1 MFERI
6 NIWIAAPVAAGIFS
20 AALYLGQGGYTLG
33 HTDIDQV
40 LGFLLTPG
48 LYSLPVLRALTESLS
63 NSKPVDFMVV
73 VVVPTLL
80 NVGLMMTAKKWLGD
94 DE

>member
-1 MFERI
+1 MFSRL
-6 NIWIAAPVAAGIFS
+6 NIWFAAPLAAGIIS

-48 LYSLPVLRALTESLS
+48 LYSLPVLRLVTDSLS
-63 NSKPVDFMVV
+63 NSKPVDFLVV
-73 VVVPTLL
+73 VVVPTMI
-80 NVGLMMTAKKWLGD
+80 NIGLMMTAK
-94 DE
+94 